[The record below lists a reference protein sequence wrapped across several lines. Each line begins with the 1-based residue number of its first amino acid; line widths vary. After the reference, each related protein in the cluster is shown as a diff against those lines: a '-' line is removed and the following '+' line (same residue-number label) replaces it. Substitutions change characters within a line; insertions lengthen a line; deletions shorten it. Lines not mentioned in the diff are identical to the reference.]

1 MASGSTIE
9 SKISS
14 VDLHPESVG
23 TIWTRW
29 LLPSCGDL
37 LFLAVFCL
45 LVFTNLSSRL
55 LGDAGIGWHIRTGQL
70 ILSTHTIPR
79 LDPFSSSLNGHPWF
93 AWEWLFDLLAGALA
107 NLAGLNG
114 VVAFAAFIISLTFW
128 LAFRWLTQH
137 GANVLL
143 ALFLVLLAVCAS
155 MIHFFARPHVL
166 SWLFTIIWF
175 AILDSW
181 EGTNVAVPG
190 GPQGA
195 DKRLSRI
202 SLWLLPVTMLFWVN
216 LHGGFLIGFMLL
228 AIFWFSAVCQWL
240 GAGSHRVDDLLSK
253 IRVFH
258 RTRDLTFVGIASGAA
273 TLMNPY
279 GFHLYSHIYGYLSN
293 RFLMDH
299 IDEFQSPNFHFVA
312 QKCFAALLLLML
324 ITLATAG
331 TESRKINGSHG
342 LIVLFAVYAGL
353 YSSRNIPISSLLLI
367 LVLGPRLSRQ
377 IARFTKHG
385 EDSATFNATGFFRR
399 MQTIELSLR
408 GHLSPVAVVA
418 LTCWILLHHGKLGSK
433 TLLDAQFNPKR
444 FPVAAV
450 NYIEQQSL
458 PGPFFSP
465 DSWGGYLIYRLYP
478 QSKVVI
484 DDRHDFYGESFLRS
498 YLKTMHVEPGWQ
510 DFLQQ
515 HPARGLIVPASSAI
529 ANILSESAGWR
540 LVYQD
545 EVAVVFVPSEAGHA
559 HE

>member
-9 SKISS
+9 SKISP
-14 VDLHPESVG
+14 VDLRPAGVG
-23 TIWTRW
+23 TIWIRW

-79 LDPFSSSLNGHPWF
+79 LDPFSSSLNGDPWF

-107 NLAGLNG
+107 NLTGLNG

-181 EGTNVAVPG
+181 EGTYVAAPG
-190 GPQGA
+190 GLQGA
-195 DKRLSRI
+195 DKNSNRI

-216 LHGGFLIGFMLL
+216 LHGGFLIGFVLL
-228 AIFWFSAVCQWL
+228 AIFWFSAVWQWL
-240 GAGSHRVDDLLSK
+240 GAGSDRVDDLLSK

-258 RTRDLTFVGIASGAA
+258 RVRDLTFVGIASGAA

-299 IDEFQSPNFHFVA
+299 IDEFQSPNFHLIA
-312 QKCFAALLLLML
+312 QKCFAALLLLTL
-324 ITLATAG
+324 AALATASV
-331 TESRKINGSHG
+331 ELRKPKISHAI
-342 LIVLFAVYAGL
+342 IVLFAVYSGL
-353 YSSRNIPISSLLLI
+353 YSSRNIPIASFLLI
-367 LVLGPRLSRQ
+367 LVIGPRLSQQ
-377 IARFTKHG
+377 IARFRKHG
-385 EDSATFNATGFFRR
+385 EHSANFNETGFFRR

-408 GHLSPVAVVA
+408 GHLWPVAVVA
-418 LTCWILLHHGKLGSK
+418 LTCWILVDHGKVGSK
-433 TLLDAQFNPKR
+433 TLVDAQFNPKR

-450 NYIEQQSL
+450 NYVEKENL

-465 DSWGGYLIYRLYP
+465 DSWGGYLIYRLNP
-478 QSKVVI
+478 QSKVII
-484 DDRHDFYGESFLRS
+484 DDRHDFYGEVFLRS
-498 YLKTMHVEPGWQ
+498 YLKTIHVEPGWQ

-515 HPARGLIVPASSAI
+515 HPARCLIVPADSAL
-529 ANILSESAGWR
+529 ANILVESAGWR
-540 LVYQD
+540 VVYQD
-545 EVAVVFVPSEAGHA
+545 EVAVVFLLPSEAGHG
-559 HE
+559 